1 MTGEPAASKPVADTA
16 VAGTPVAGTPVD
28 GNPATGAPA
37 AGARAHSGSA
47 TDGRPSDE
55 PAATRATTPEALTSN
70 ASASGASD
78 TNRPATNNPT
88 ATGADTRRDAN
99 GVDNR
104 GPRKPCPRR
113 ATARFMLSHPCH
125 LISLGFGSGLSPI
138 VPGTIGTLFAWA
150 SFALFADRLTVIEW
164 GILVIAGFF
173 GGIAVCAFTANR
185 LGIEDPSPIVWDEI
199 VAFWLVLLL
208 VTPVSFTGQ
217 LWAFVLFRFFDM
229 VKPPPIGYFDR
240 RLKGGFGI
248 MFDDLVA
255 AFFTLLVI
263 ALWRMAV

>member
-1 MTGEPAASKPVADTA
+1 MPGEPAAGVPA
-16 VAGTPVAGTPVD
+16 AGVPAAGV
-28 GNPATGAPA
+28 PATGASAAGVPA
-37 AGARAHSGSA
+37 AGAAAPGASAH
-47 TDGRPSDE
+47 D
-55 PAATRATTPEALTSN
+55 

-78 TNRPATNNPT
+78 AASDANRPSADHPRS
-88 ATGADTRRDAN
+88 TGAGLSREAN

-104 GPRKPCPRR
+104 GPRKPVPRR

-125 LISLGFGSGLSPI
+125 LFSLGFGSGLSPV

-150 SFALFADRLTVIEW
+150 SFALFAERLTVIEW
-164 GILVIAGFF
+164 GVLVIAGFF
-173 GGIAVCAFTANR
+173 GGIAACAFTANR
-185 LGIEDPSPIVWDEI
+185 LGIDDPSPIVWDEI
-199 VAFWLVLLL
+199 VAFWLVLLM
-208 VTPVSFTGQ
+208 VTPVSLTGQ

-229 VKPPPIGYFDR
+229 VKPPPIRYFDR